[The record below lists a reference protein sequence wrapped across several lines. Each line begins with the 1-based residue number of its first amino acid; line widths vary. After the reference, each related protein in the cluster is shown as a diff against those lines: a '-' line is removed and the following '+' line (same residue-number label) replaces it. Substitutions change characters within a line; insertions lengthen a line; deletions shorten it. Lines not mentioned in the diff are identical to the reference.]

1 MPNHAQ
7 SGSAQTVHRTYPI
20 EMAKAELVD
29 EILEPEDFVE
39 GLPELL
45 GHQAEEDKVDGAVE
59 ERHDVHHLT
68 QLHEIAFS

>member
-1 MPNHAQ
+1 
-7 SGSAQTVHRTYPI
+7 
-20 EMAKAELVD
+20 MAKAELVD

-68 QLHEIAFS
+68 QLHEIAYS